1 MYVSV
6 CTRISSSELSPFL
19 QAATGAGMSCVISYT
34 SSTANQVNL
43 IALLC
48 MVDPEKEFFLSK
60 AKISTDDSI
69 CYVLNNRILK
79 KQRQSTPT

>member
-1 MYVSV
+1 
-6 CTRISSSELSPFL
+6 
-19 QAATGAGMSCVISYT
+19 
-34 SSTANQVNL
+34 
-43 IALLC
+43 

-79 KQRQSTPT
+79 KQRQSTPTWTMSGNVVVQRQQIFFSSLVIC